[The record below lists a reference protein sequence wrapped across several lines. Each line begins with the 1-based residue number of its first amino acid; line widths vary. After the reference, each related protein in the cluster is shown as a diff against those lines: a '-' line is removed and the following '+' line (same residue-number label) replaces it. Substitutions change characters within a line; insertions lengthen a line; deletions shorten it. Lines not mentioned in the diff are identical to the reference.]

1 MRTRV
6 ERRKKCPQ
14 SQKLSGSPCDGWT
27 VSSDE
32 PGASTMSPDLL
43 CTLPSL
49 AGAESE
55 SLELESESSWSP
67 PPAHPQPAGRLG
79 PVPCFPRLWC
89 PRSPL
94 WPSSLPLVWPS
105 HLSCGL
111 SARWTGHSTSGL
123 ASHKPAFHRMTSHAM
138 VTCTGL
144 LSLLSPLWR
153 DHPLIMGHCL
163 LSNPYLSHGAVSS
176 QKNYPP
182 PSKAAPKLRLILET
196 GTVPQ
201 CRQPW

>member
-105 HLSCGL
+105 HLSCGI
-111 SARWTGHSTSGL
+111 SAGGKAEWCQSSECALFSMERCGMEWSVSSRCFANPRFTSAHQGNAECSGL
-123 ASHKPAFHRMTSHAM
+123 WLYVVRG
-138 VTCTGL
+138 VLGNVGL
-144 LSLLSPLWR
+144 GDS
-153 DHPLIMGHCL
+153 
-163 LSNPYLSHGAVSS
+163 
-176 QKNYPP
+176 
-182 PSKAAPKLRLILET
+182 
-196 GTVPQ
+196 
-201 CRQPW
+201 